1 MTDHPIKGDKLRHA
15 VIPNALTYAATVGR
29 AQREAVERGSDPI
42 QAILDT
48 GKGKLLFQGTVTGES
63 EWGIK
68 EGFTVGTIHIAG
80 EGAFAHQTSKI
91 WYKNENMVM
100 WIDDKV
106 NLTCP
111 DLICVVEKLPATP
124 SPIRTAS
131 REWRLP
137 FSASTATNSG
147 SVNAHWRSL
156 IPDSLDLIW
165 TASSFRTDRTNLQRT
180 LMI

>member
-1 MTDHPIKGDKLRHA
+1 MQLLSVVPK
-15 VIPNALTYAATVGR
+15 
-29 AQREAVERGSDPI
+29 E
-42 QAILDT
+42 
-48 GKGKLLFQGTVTGES
+48 KLLSAVPIPFRRSWTPERVSCFSRGTVTGES

-111 DLICVVEKLPATP
+111 DLICVVEKATGY
-124 SPIRTAS
+124 PITNPNCVEGMEVAVLGFHCHELWT
-131 REWRLP
+131 RERALEILNP
-137 FSASTATNSG
+137 RFFG
-147 SVNAHWRSL
+147 FDMDCV
-156 IPDSLDLIW
+156 
-165 TASSFRTDRTNLQRT
+165 FLQD
-180 LMI
+180 